1 MMAAGAAL
9 GLALWLLLPPVGV
22 GGAGPPPIQDGEFT
36 FLLPAGRKQCFYQ
49 SAPANASLET
59 EYQVIGGAGLDV
71 DFSLE
76 SPQGVLLVSESR
88 KADGVHTVEPTEAG
102 DYKLCFDNSFSTIS
116 EKLVFFELIFDSLQD
131 EEEVEGWAEAVEP
144 EEILDVKMEDIKES
158 IETMR
163 TRLERSIQVLTLL
176 RAFEEGAWPLGP
188 AGSGL
193 GVRSGYRTRGA
204 ESARPPGPPALR
216 AGAPDGAKGWPS
228 SSLHRSL
235 LE

>member
-9 GLALWLLLPPVGV
+9 TLALGLLLPPVGV
-22 GGAGPPPIQDGEFT
+22 GWAGPPPIQDGEFT

-76 SPQGVLLVSESR
+76 SPQGTLLVSESR
-88 KADGVHTVEPTEAG
+88 KADGMHTVEPTEAG

-131 EEEVEGWAEAVEP
+131 DEEVEGWAETLGWPDAVEP
-144 EEILDVKMEDIKES
+144 EEMLDVKMEDIKES

-163 TRLERSIQVLTLL
+163 TRLERSIQMLTLL
-176 RAFEEGAWPLGP
+176 RAFEARDRNLQEGNLERVNFW
-188 AGSGL
+188 
-193 GVRSGYRTRGA
+193 
-204 ESARPPGPPALR
+204 SAVNVAVLLLVAVLQVCTLKRFFQDKRPVPT
-216 AGAPDGAKGWPS
+216 
-228 SSLHRSL
+228 
-235 LE
+235 

>member
-1 MMAAGAAL
+1 MAAGGALVLAL
-9 GLALWLLLPPVGV
+9 GLVLPLVGV

-71 DFSLE
+71 DFTLE
-76 SPQGVLLVSESR
+76 SPRGLLLVSESR

-102 DYKLCFDNSFSTIS
+102 DYRLCFDNSFSTIS

-144 EEILDVKMEDIKES
+144 EELLDVKMEDIKEAM
-158 IETMR
+158 ETVR

-176 RAFEEGAWPLGP
+176 RALEARDRNLQESNLGRVNFWS
-188 AGSGL
+188 AASVAVL
-193 GVRSGYRTRGA
+193 LVVGVLQVCTLKRFFQSK
-204 ESARPPGPPALR
+204 RPVPT
-216 AGAPDGAKGWPS
+216 
-228 SSLHRSL
+228 
-235 LE
+235 

>member
-9 GLALWLLLPPVGV
+9 AVALWLLLPSVGV

-71 DFSLE
+71 DFTLE
-76 SPQGVLLVSESR
+76 SPQGVLLPPVTTPFRKVRLAAIQGHVCVSAYLPR
-88 KADGVHTVEPTEAG
+88 VEPTEAG

-131 EEEVEGWAEAVEP
+131 DEEVEGWAEVVEP
-144 EEILDVKMEDIKES
+144 EEMLDVKMEDIKES

-163 TRLERSIQVLTLL
+163 TRLERSIQMLTLL
-176 RAFEEGAWPLGP
+176 RAFEARDRNLQEGNLERVNFWSAVSVAVLLLVAVLQEGAGPL
-188 AGSGL
+188 AQ
-193 GVRSGYRTRGA
+193 
-204 ESARPPGPPALR
+204 
-216 AGAPDGAKGWPS
+216 
-228 SSLHRSL
+228 
-235 LE
+235 